1 MSRHGKLIELAE
13 KSLELIKEVI
23 VNEEDCKIISLTLD
37 EGGDSIIF
45 TLKYGKTVEYSISE
59 IGYIF
64 EDDIDGLEIF
74 SVKKYKDIYIK
85 LKRIQYETE
94 IL

>member
-1 MSRHGKLIELAE
+1 MNRHEKLVELAE

-23 VNEEDCKIISLTLD
+23 VNEEDSKIISLNLS

-59 IGYIF
+59 VGYIF

-74 SVKKYKDIYIK
+74 SVKKYIDIYMK
-85 LKRIQYETE
+85 LKKIQYETE